1 MFFGELFGF
10 IAGAFGVMQGLPQAR
25 RVKKLGHSV
34 GVSLVTWVL
43 IYSSNLG
50 WFAYGVIIK
59 SPSIIATNIFASLLS
74 VYVIL
79 ALRPHSKKVRA
90 ITIGAWFIAPTF
102 AFFIPV
108 ATLKILLIPFA
119 FSRAPQLLHSIK
131 MARTPHH
138 SAVSFGSLSI
148 SLTAL
153 VCWEIYSIFLGNFF
167 VLMTTSIPLTF
178 TLAIFAIELVSKR
191 KKEAATL

>member
-1 MFFGELFGF
+1 MFFGEFFGF
-10 IAGAFGVMQGLPQAR
+10 IAGAFGVMQGWPQAR

-34 GVSLVTWVL
+34 GVSLITWVL

-79 ALRPHSKKVRA
+79 ALRPNNKRVRI
-90 ITIGAWFIAPTF
+90 ITIAAWFIAPTLS
-102 AFFIPV
+102 FFIPV

-119 FSRAPQLLHSIK
+119 FSRAPQLIHSIK
-131 MARTPHH
+131 MARTSHH
-138 SAVSFGSLSI
+138 SAVSFGSLGI

-178 TLAIFAIELVSKR
+178 TLAIVAIELYSKAR
-191 KKEAATL
+191 RAKLA